1 MHKFKTLSL
10 ILLLVSITGI
20 MVGSGGFTTVSGE
33 RGASIDIVNDE
44 SAYVGYQSS
53 DLTVQN
59 GKTIDL
65 VIITNR
71 APDNIDV
78 TDITI
83 EDGDFTITDP
93 TTPTDISPGE
103 NGTIRG
109 TAVCTPSETQA
120 IRLSVTVNGSD
131 VTAQLAGD
139 TKTRNFTLTCA
150 SGEEDRTSTGT
161 LHDARYNGGGNFE
174 VNATDVGTTEIV
186 YWTADKKWTK
196 GNVAFTK
203 RTSSEFDS
211 SQKLQPNLKGNT
223 GIVAVYFP
231 KYDVTFV
238 HPNYYDGNWG
248 AGNANQVSGKYNPRG
263 GSP

>member
-33 RGASIDIVNDE
+33 RGTSIDVVNDE

-59 GKTIDL
+59 GKTTDL
-65 VIITNR
+65 VTITNR

-78 TDITI
+78 TNITI

-103 NGTIRG
+103 NGTIGG
-109 TAVCTPSETQA
+109 TVVCTPSKTQA
-120 IRLSVTVNGSD
+120 IKLSVTVTGSD

-139 TKTRNFTLTCA
+139 TTTRKFTLTCA
-150 SGEEDRTSTGT
+150 SEEEDRLCIGHA
-161 LHDARYNGGGNFE
+161 L
-174 VNATDVGTTEIV
+174 TD
-186 YWTADKKWTK
+186 
-196 GNVAFTK
+196 
-203 RTSSEFDS
+203 
-211 SQKLQPNLKGNT
+211 
-223 GIVAVYFP
+223 
-231 KYDVTFV
+231 KY
-238 HPNYYDGNWG
+238 
-248 AGNANQVSGKYNPRG
+248 
-263 GSP
+263 